1 LIDWEHLIRSAA
13 GVLCNAGMGTGICL
27 GFFCCL
33 LMGAFLLQQVT
44 GSLFEKLFSLLG
56 RGGIFWA
63 FPGVVIHE
71 TGHLLF
77 CLLFHHRIVKVDF
90 FKPEKDGTLGKVQS
104 VWDKKSFFQ
113 RAGQFFIGIG
123 PIILGTALISC
134 CTAWLLPEVWQK
146 LTLQHF
152 ETWRDLAPG
161 IFILAGRMFRT
172 LFCAALWCKW
182 QTWLW
187 LVITLMIGT
196 TVTLSKEDL
205 KGVFWG
211 IVFVPL
217 ILFVLNLLLG
227 IFCDPELLFR
237 YASAFCGCLLAIML
251 FLFLIL
257 FSCRLLLCFPLFQKE
272 ERKR

>member
-1 LIDWEHLIRSAA
+1 MISLEQLWGKTGEL
-13 GVLCNAGMGTGICL
+13 LCNAGMGTGICL
-27 GFFCCL
+27 GFFCSL
-33 LMGAFLLQQVT
+33 LLAAFLLQQVT
-44 GSLFEKLFSLLG
+44 GSLCEKLFSLLG
-56 RGGIFWA
+56 RAGVFFA
-63 FPGVVIHE
+63 APGVVIHE
-71 TGHLLF
+71 TGHVLF
-77 CLLFHHRIVKVDF
+77 CLLFRHRIVKVDF

-104 VWDKKSFFQ
+104 TWEKNSFYQ
-113 RAGQFFIGIG
+113 RTGQFFIGIG

-152 ETWRDLAPG
+152 DTWRDMALG
-161 IFILAGRMFRT
+161 IFLLAGRMFRT
-172 LFCAALWCKW
+172 LFCVELWYKW

-211 IVFVPL
+211 MLFVPL
-217 ILFVLNLLLG
+217 SLFVLNLFLVV
-227 IFCDPELLFR
+227 FCDLEVLFR
-237 YASAFCGCLLAIML
+237 YSSAFCGCVMAIML
-251 FLFLIL
+251 FLVLIL
-257 FSCRLLLCFPLFQKE
+257 STFRLLLCFPAFQKE